1 MEFQK
6 AGELIKDYV
15 SRMYTL
21 NMVANLLRDLFWEYL
36 IIGLQPKVHEYMK

>member
-15 SRMYTL
+15 SRMRTL
-21 NMVANLLRDLFWEYL
+21 NIVANLPWDLLWEYL
-36 IIGLQPKVHEYMK
+36 ITGLQPEV